1 MGEQTLAELRAE
13 IWAKLPSAI
22 EVDAARAGKPITKG
36 KTRLQETIEARP
48 LTKVDEKAF
57 KASVWHRD
65 RKRCRCCGRKVVQVM
80 GRVPERG
87 EVYHIHGRGGD
98 LRFEPNTA
106 ILLCLLDHERVT
118 GRLNE
123 KWVIEPTKTLTIR
136 GQVYT
141 DARHTVKFV
150 RVA

>member
-1 MGEQTLAELRAE
+1 MGVDAEKMGVMTA
-13 IWAKLPSAI
+13 A
-22 EVDAARAGKPITKG
+22 EVDAMRRKAGPILKG
-36 KTRLQETIEARP
+36 PTRLEKTIEARP
-48 LTKVDEKAF
+48 LVKVDDKAF

-65 RKRCRCCGRKVVQVM
+65 RKRCRWCGRKVEKVL

-87 EVYHIHGRGGD
+87 EVHHIHGRGGD

-106 ILLCLLDHERVT
+106 LLLCLLDHERVT

-123 KWVIEPTKTLTIR
+123 KWIIVPTQTVTIH
-136 GQVYT
+136 GQRYT
-141 DARHTVKFV
+141 DARHPVTFK